1 MSAHMEL
8 SIVMPCL
15 NEARTVATCVTKAR
29 QWLEA
34 QGVRGEILVA
44 DNGSTDGSQA
54 IAAAHGARVVPV
66 DIKGYGAALI
76 AGIEAAQGR
85 FIIMGDADD
94 SYDFTH
100 LERFLDKLREGYD
113 LVMGNRFQGGIMPGA
128 MPPLNR
134 YLGNPVLS
142 GFGRL
147 FFHAPI
153 GDFHCGLRGFS
164 KAAALR
170 MDLRCTGMEFASEL
184 VVKAFLLG
192 MRVTEV
198 PTTLAP
204 DGRDRSPHLR
214 PWRDGWR
221 HLRFLLI
228 YSPRW
233 LFFQPGVCLMVSGA
247 GVGLWL
253 LPQSQTLRGVTYDVH
268 TLLYAAMAVLI
279 GFQAI
284 SFAAFTRL
292 FALSEGL
299 VPEDAQ
305 LSRLSRVVTL
315 EVGLVI
321 GGILMLAGLGSS
333 VYAMTQWSARGFG
346 PMDVGRTMRL
356 VIPSATVLV
365 LGCQIVLSSF
375 FMSVLWLRRRR
386 SSILP

>member
-1 MSAHMEL
+1 MEL